1 MSITN
6 CIKRLFKREPVPD
19 VILIGHDGQLRFAV
33 SRIIAKR
40 RVVEQYGRLVL
51 LCDDGTVC
59 GSYDLK
65 KWEAV

>member
-33 SRIIAKR
+33 SRVVAKR
-40 RVVEQYGRLVL
+40 RVVEQNGSLVL
-51 LCDDGTVC
+51 LCDGGTVR
-59 GSYDLK
+59 GSYYHE